1 MPKLL
6 YQGHGSYRLT
16 ADDGRIIFVDPYKGK
31 GYDAPADII
40 LVTHQHTDHNKIQRC
55 AQKPNCRIITNVE
68 ALENGEHNSF
78 DIDGITILAVEAANK
93 NHNPKECVG
102 YIITIDGFKI
112 YASGDTSK
120 TAQMDSFA
128 ALKLDY
134 ALFPGDGI
142 FNMGLDE
149 AAECARVIGAKRN
162 ILIHL
167 KPGES
172 VRNKFKKWNAQNK
185 LLLVPGEEIVF
196 HQEQSMVVSSQK
208 GGNNNVISTMW
219 NKLWRI

>member
-55 AQKPNCRIITNVE
+55 AQKQNCRIITNVE
-68 ALENGEHNSF
+68 ALESGKHNSF
-78 DIDGITILAVEAANK
+78 DIDGISILAVEACNK
-93 NHNPKECVG
+93 NHDPKECVG
-102 YIITIDGFKI
+102 FIITLDGVKI

-128 ALKLDY
+128 ALGLDY

-142 FNMGLDE
+142 FNMGPAE
-149 AAECARVIGAKRN
+149 ATECASIVGAKHN
-162 ILIHL
+162 ILVHL

-172 VRNKFKKWNAQNK
+172 IQKKFEKWDAPNK
-185 LLLVPGEEIVF
+185 LLIVPGEEI
-196 HQEQSMVVSSQK
+196 
-208 GGNNNVISTMW
+208 
-219 NKLWRI
+219 LL